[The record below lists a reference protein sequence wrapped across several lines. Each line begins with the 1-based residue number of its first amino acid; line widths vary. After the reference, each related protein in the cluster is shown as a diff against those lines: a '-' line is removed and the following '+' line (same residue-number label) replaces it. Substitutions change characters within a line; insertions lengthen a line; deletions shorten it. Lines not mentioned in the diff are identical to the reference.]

1 METAVK
7 TIWGVDP
14 MHSEVEFKVKHL
26 VISTV
31 KGIFKEFSATIEN
44 EGEGFEKATFTF
56 EANVESIFTNQSDR
70 DNHLKSADFFDAAN
84 HPTLNFKSTSVT
96 KKSQDTY
103 KITGD
108 FTIKGVTKSVELTAE
123 FGGVATDPYGN
134 VKAGFEITGIINR
147 KDFGLTFH
155 AVTEAGNIVVSDDIK
170 LNVNLQ
176 FAKQQ

>member
-7 TIWGVDP
+7 TIWALDLA
-14 MHSEVEFKVKHL
+14 HSEVEFKVKHL

-31 KGIFKEFSATIEN
+31 KGIFKDFSATIEN
-44 EGEGFEKATFTF
+44 EGEAFENATFTF
-56 EANVESIFTNQSDR
+56 EAKVDSIFTNQNDR
-70 DNHLKSADFFDAAN
+70 DNHLKSADFFDVEN
-84 HPTLNFKSTSVT
+84 HPTLNFVSTSVS
-96 KKSQDTY
+96 KKSEDTF

-123 FGGVATDPYGN
+123 FGGIAKDGYGN
-134 VKAGFEITGIINR
+134 VKAGFEITGTINR

-155 AVTEAGNIVVSDDIK
+155 AVIEAGNIVVSDDIK

-176 FAKQQ
+176 FVKQ